1 MISQFAP
8 CGSTSLQAAPQYLL
22 YNPIGS
28 CINLLFCWFYSSTI
42 FLLWKQEFLLTDVTM
57 LRPKSPLY
65 LSILRTVSLRDFWD
79 YPSMWLSVRR
89 WLNSHPFKKYPP
101 SYELQLDFQIIF
113 VNIEIKS
120 CKNHVRFMGS
130 CRMLFSGL

>member
-57 LRPKSPLY
+57 LRLKSPLY
-65 LSILRTVSLRDFWD
+65 HSILRTVSLRDFWVACGFQWED
-79 YPSMWLSVRR
+79 DQMVIHLRNIHLRTS
-89 WLNSHPFKKYPP
+89 FT
-101 SYELQLDFQIIF
+101 LDFQIIF
-113 VNIEIKS
+113 VNIVIKS

-130 CRMLFSGL
+130 CRMLFGFIK